1 MIRYARD
8 GGIERIWSENSTI
21 SYPLHNHA
29 SCFVVGL
36 VLGGAVTLTMG
47 GGSLRCEGN
56 RAFVIPPYCPHS
68 IEAKRPYSLLTL
80 CVPRDARPTDD
91 GIRRMLAGLRRLT
104 DGQRRSL
111 TDALSTLNG
120 YARTPAGEAA
130 VQAVRRRLERA
141 PEGRLSVAEMARAAC
156 MSEYHLIRRF
166 KTAVGLTPHQFQMQ
180 NRVRK
185 AQRML
190 GGAAS
195 ITEVALSAGFCDQS
209 HFIRCFKRYV
219 GLTPTAYR
227 AACRPWAVSEARE

>member
-1 MIRYARD
+1 MIQYGRA
-8 GGIERIWSENSTI
+8 GGIERIWSERSTI

-36 VLGGAVTLTMG
+36 VLDGALTLTVD
-47 GGSLRCEGN
+47 GSGMRCEGN

-68 IEAKRPYSLLTL
+68 IAAEGPYSLLTL
-80 CVPRDARPTDD
+80 CVRKDELPTAE
-91 GIRRMLAGLRRLT
+91 GIQRMLAGLSRLT
-104 DGQRRSL
+104 DDQRGSL
-111 TDALSTLNG
+111 ADALRALGG
-120 YARTPAGEAA
+120 YARVPAGEAA
-130 VQAVRRRLERA
+130 VQRVRRRLERA
-141 PEGRLSVAEMARAAC
+141 PEGRLSVEEMARAAY

-166 KTAVGLTPHQFQMQ
+166 KRAVGLTPHQFQMQ

-190 GGAAS
+190 TGAAS

-209 HFIRCFKRYV
+209 HFIRCFKRVV

-227 AACRPWAVSEARE
+227 AACRPGALSEARE